1 VIYLTAED
9 ILRRNERFVGPGG
22 LMDPGLLESAV
33 ARPQMTLGDADA
45 YPTVHDKA
53 AALFHSLTC
62 NHCFVNGNKRT
73 AVVAAGTFLKLNS
86 YKLVLPWQELVSL
99 ATDTAERRCSVS
111 DIARTLDEGTLQIS
125 QAASLQAV
133 GSVV

>member
-9 ILRRNERFVGPGG
+9 ILRRNERFIGPGG

-33 ARPQMTLGDADA
+33 ARPQTTLGDEDA
-45 YPTVHDKA
+45 YRTVHDKA

-62 NHCFVNGNKRT
+62 NHCFINGNKRT
-73 AVVAAGTFLKLNS
+73 AVVAAGTFLKLNG

-99 ATDTAERRCSVS
+99 ATDTAERRRSVS
-111 DIARTLDEGTLQIS
+111 DIARTLDEGTSTIS
-125 QAASLQAV
+125 QTARLQAV
-133 GSVV
+133 GNIG